1 MDTHKCSLFP
11 VSFLAWLVVLTLVS
25 TGCSSKTIQYPE
37 EHDRLLRLDQALESL
52 RSAYQRQD
60 RSAFRSLLLPLDQ
73 MEELQRQA
81 EMDFETFH
89 AITLEFKIER
99 VMLEK
104 EDIDVFVNWQGTWK
118 KDADDAGMRQRGHAR
133 LQWAGTPSILL
144 RAVEGDLPFGMKT
157 KQQLSEPLSPQA
169 SPQ

>member
-1 MDTHKCSLFP
+1 MDVYKCSRVP
-11 VSFLAWLVVLTLVS
+11 VSFLAWLVVLTLV
-25 TGCSSKTIQYPE
+25 TVGCPSKTIQYPE
-37 EHDRLLRLDQALESL
+37 EHARLLNLDQALESL
-52 RSAYQRQD
+52 RRAYEGKD
-60 RSAFRSLLLPLDQ
+60 RSGFHSQLVSSDH
-73 MEELQRQA
+73 MEELQRQV

-89 AITLEFKIER
+89 AISLEFKIER

-104 EDIDVFVNWQGTWK
+104 DDIDVFVNWQGTWK
-118 KDADDAGMRQRGHAR
+118 NDADDAGMRERGHAR

>member
-1 MDTHKCSLFP
+1 MAAHTCRIFP
-11 VSFLAWLVVLTLVS
+11 VSFLACLAFLTLLS
-25 TGCSSKTIQYPE
+25 AGCPSKTIQYPE
-37 EHDRLLRLDQALESL
+37 EHERLLRLDQALESL

-60 RSAFRSLLLPLDQ
+60 RSAFRSLLLPLEQ
-73 MEELQRQA
+73 MEELQRQV
-81 EMDFETFH
+81 EMDFASFH

-104 EDIDVFVNWQGTWK
+104 DDIDVFVNWQGTWK
-118 KDADDAGMRQRGHAR
+118 KDVDDAGMRERGHAR

-169 SPQ
+169 PPR

>member
-1 MDTHKCSLFP
+1 MAADTCRIFP
-11 VSFLAWLVVLTLVS
+11 FSFLAWIVLLTLVS
-25 TGCSSKTIQYPE
+25 AGCSSKAIQYPE

-60 RSAFRSLLLPLDQ
+60 RSAFRSLLLPLEQ

-104 EDIDVFVNWQGTWK
+104 DDIDVFVNWQGTWK

-144 RAVEGDLPFGMKT
+144 RAVEGDLPFGMKM

-169 SPQ
+169 PPQ